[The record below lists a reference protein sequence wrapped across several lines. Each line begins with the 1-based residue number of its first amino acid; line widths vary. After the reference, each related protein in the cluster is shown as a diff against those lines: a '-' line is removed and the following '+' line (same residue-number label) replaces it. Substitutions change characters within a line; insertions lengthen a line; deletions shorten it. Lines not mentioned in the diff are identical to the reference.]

1 MFSCLVIRDGCTLGL
16 FGYKTSSIQLK
27 IESSF
32 ALMALAVITINN
44 SSRPDF
50 LITYF
55 SIPHGHAWGEAQ
67 CKFKLSEFATDFTEN
82 CVLPGND
89 ITTWQNSS
97 LLCVI
102 HNTTLKYLW
111 DLTYQRVTLSFRDM
125 AHITYLNAFYFLVFN
140 HLYCLYFHI
149 W

>member
-111 DLTYQRVTLSFRDM
+111 DLTYQASILLSESNFKLQRYGSY
-125 AHITYLNAFYFLVFN
+125 YLLECFL
-140 HLYCLYFHI
+140 LSSI
-149 W
+149 